1 MANKVLQAI
10 QSNRY
15 PQWLQ
20 DVVLETQEAADSVVH
35 HEAWY
40 HFHDGTISR
49 SRHQALLI
57 GFWPLIE
64 RFPQF
69 LALNLLKCSYGT
81 DSTLN
86 GARGWLIKNLR
97 IEQRHAEMY
106 RDWSEC
112 AGIPRKTLY
121 ESARPATATAITD
134 WCWHVCE
141 SGNLPEGMAA
151 TNFAIEGV
159 TGEWCQLVGESE
171 DYQNLFDAGE
181 RKKALKWIQAHAAY
195 DDTHPVE
202 ALDII
207 HALLGNT
214 PSLESIHR
222 VKSAIQKSYEL
233 YRLALDTGMASSSSP
248 EESRKV
254 EVEHVSQN

>member
-1 MANKVLQAI
+1 MANKVLEAVQT
-10 QSNRY
+10 NRY

-20 DVVLETQEAADSVVH
+20 DVVLETHKAAESVVH

-40 HFHDGTISR
+40 CFSDGTIPESK
-49 SRHQALLI
+49 HQALLI

-69 LALNLLKCSYGT
+69 LALNLLKCSYGA

-86 GARGWLIKNLR
+86 SARGWFIKNLR

-112 AGIPRKTLY
+112 AGIPRITLY
-121 ESARPATATAITD
+121 ESPRPATATAITD

-141 SGNLPEGMAA
+141 SGDLSEAMAA

-159 TGEWCQLVGESE
+159 TGEWCQMVGESE

-207 HALLGNT
+207 HALLGAT
-214 PSLESIHR
+214 PPMEGIHK
-222 VKSAIQKSYEL
+222 VKSAIHKSYDL
-233 YRLALDTGMASSSSP
+233 YRLALDTGMATSASP
-248 EESRKV
+248 GRSRKMK
-254 EVEHVSQN
+254 